1 MHGGILRF
9 VFNLVNYF
17 ILFFYFVILLYFMKT
32 LDESI

>member
-9 VFNLVNYF
+9 VFNLVNYL